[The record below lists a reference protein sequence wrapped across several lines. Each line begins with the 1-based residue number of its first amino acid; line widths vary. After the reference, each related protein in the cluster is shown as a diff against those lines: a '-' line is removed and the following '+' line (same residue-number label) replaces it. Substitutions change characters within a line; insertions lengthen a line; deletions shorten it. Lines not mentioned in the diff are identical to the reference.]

1 MKNLL
6 DHIIWCT
13 SDSILLFLKCSSPL
27 SSGPYAY
34 TCLCFT
40 DVFAWQT
47 ISISRAWTCWQ
58 WSEKTGWRNTCT
70 HARYDFGSVPLKK
83 QPARPRATRRSWTRP
98 WHFFSL
104 PQQAFEAQAK
114 ERINYLRNMVWTH
127 LNQLSQQCVTSDEVK
142 RHRTSQHNLLQCAFF
157 WSLLS
162 CFPARFFVAV
172 RGGQEVAGAVWCPER
187 RRTLCEP
194 PTDWWPTAR

>member
-1 MKNLL
+1 MQKHNKQNCTQKKQVWLWNNEKL

-13 SDSILLFLKCSSPL
+13 SDSILLFFRLSSPL

-47 ISISRAWTCWQ
+47 SSITRAWTCWQ
-58 WSEKTGWRNTCT
+58 RSGKTGWRNTCT

-83 QPARPRATRRSWTRP
+83 RPARPRATRQSWTRP
-98 WHFFSL
+98 WRSPPPPPS

-142 RHRTSQHNLLQCAFF
+142 R
-157 WSLLS
+157 
-162 CFPARFFVAV
+162 
-172 RGGQEVAGAVWCPER
+172 R
-187 RRTLCEP
+187 RSS
-194 PTDWWPTAR
+194 